1 MKNQLKLGLCLLSLL
16 SLVACNKVS
25 REEEPAASQ
34 ESQEVKSGQT
44 QPIVEDNADG
54 ASSPEA
60 NPETSSSQTER
71 TNQEENSQEV
81 PIDSQKPTINN

>member
-1 MKNQLKLGLCLLSLL
+1 MKNRLKLGLCLLSLV

-54 ASSPEA
+54 ASSSESA
-60 NPETSSSQTER
+60 SGASSSPTEKA
-71 TNQEENSQEV
+71 SQEGNQQEI
-81 PIDSQKPTINN
+81 PIDSQTPTINN